1 VSASTGK
8 VAARRGWKW
17 AALPWAVAVVF
28 IVITA
33 PRLDILRPNV
43 DEGVYIQ
50 QARLVR
56 QGEVPYVDFFYHQTP
71 LYLYAL
77 AGFGTL
83 GADSLAG
90 YRLFSLLA
98 SALTGVLLYH
108 AGHRLQDRSTGLL
121 AQLAFY
127 AAPLQVYAFLALP
140 NALTA
145 LLAAAGVFAI
155 LMRPGLSWALL
166 AGLSLSL
173 AVLVKPLAVPVVLGL
188 GLSLIL
194 VRGERRK
201 LPALA
206 ASGLATGLAAWF
218 FLHGA
223 TGGAFTRVLEL
234 QAQRY
239 SGRSGFELMAHY
251 EDFRKAVIAR
261 GATTPTSWNLSEHSR
276 AFLSGGLTN
285 GNFFLLLA
293 AAASPFLWNRRMPRP
308 LLAGVSLW
316 LAAAVWFSVFVWEPI
331 WDHYF
336 VLYLPPLAL
345 FASITLKASLGAK
358 RWWARAF
365 ALLLLA
371 GCTVLGHSQRFTDPL
386 WYRQARA
393 AGMKAR
399 GRELFTF
406 NPLVHVVAGTRPAC
420 GLIDPLNVYGE
431 HAIAALDPRSPL
443 KRFQITAKDVVA
455 CLGDEIP
462 VVIDDYAF
470 WFLEPPV
477 LAHLKRTPGRLI
489 FFGPDARRRFESTK
503 P

>member
-1 VSASTGK
+1 VSASTGE

-33 PRLDILRPNV
+33 PRLDVLRSNV

-98 SALTGVLLYH
+98 SALTGVLVYH
-108 AGHRLQDRSTGLL
+108 AGQRLQDRSTGLL

-155 LMRPGLSWALL
+155 LLRQGLVWALL
-166 AGLSLSL
+166 AGLFLST
-173 AVLVKPLAVPVVLGL
+173 AVLVKPLAVPVVL
-188 GLSLIL
+188 SLVLLLVL
-194 VRGERRK
+194 VRSERRK

-218 FLHGA
+218 LLHAA
-223 TGGAFTRVLEL
+223 TDGAFTRVLEL
-234 QAQRY
+234 QARRY
-239 SGRSGFELMAHY
+239 SGKSGFELMASY
-251 EDFRKAVIAR
+251 ADFRKAVIAR
-261 GATTPTSWNLSEHSR
+261 GATTPTSWNVSEHSR
-276 AFLSGGLTN
+276 AFLGGGLTN
-285 GNFFLLLA
+285 GNFWLLLA
-293 AAASPFLWNRRMPRP
+293 AAASPFLWKGRMQRP
-308 LLAGVSLW
+308 LLAGLSLW
-316 LAAAVWFSVFVWEPI
+316 LLAAVWFSVFVWEPI

-345 FASITLKASLGAK
+345 FAGITLKASLGAR

-365 ALLLLA
+365 ALLLVV
-371 GCTVLGHSQRFTDPL
+371 GCTLLGHSQRFTDPL

-393 AGMKAR
+393 AGMRAR

-406 NPLVHVVAGTRPAC
+406 NPLIHVVAGTRPAC

-431 HAIAALDPRSPL
+431 HAIATLDPESPL
-443 KRFQITAKDVVA
+443 RQFQITAEDLVT
-455 CLGDEIP
+455 CLGDDTL

-470 WFLEPPV
+470 WFLEPP
-477 LAHLKRTPGRLI
+477 LFAHLKRTPERLI
-489 FFGPDARRRFESTK
+489 FFGPDARRRFESRK